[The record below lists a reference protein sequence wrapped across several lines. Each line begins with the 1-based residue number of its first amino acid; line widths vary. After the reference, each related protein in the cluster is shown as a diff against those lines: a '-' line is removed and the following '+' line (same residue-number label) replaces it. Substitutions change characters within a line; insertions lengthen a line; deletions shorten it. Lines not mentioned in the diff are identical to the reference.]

1 MFPFFEDISTRAY
14 TDEELEELKTDKEI
28 KLNDNK
34 NISNNS
40 KQNKSF
46 GKSKYLN
53 NRTNKMCN
61 EIYNKYEENG
71 YEYLGLINTINNKQI
86 GDIHTSYKK
95 DQVKLSTKQENLLA
109 LEKDRSILLVHN
121 HPNNDTFSKNDIAS
135 MIANKKMCGII
146 ATGKD
151 YNYFFEIVEDNPNKI
166 IKFNEIWDEVL
177 FEVKKTIKSNISN
190 SNLLTN
196 EALHNIYSK
205 VFQKRGWNYG
215 RERRL

>member
-1 MFPFFEDISTRAY
+1 MEQNNSQQ
-14 TDEELEELKTDKEI
+14 
-28 KLNDNK
+28 NK
-34 NISNNS
+34 NT
-40 KQNKSF
+40 
-46 GKSKYLN
+46 GTSKYLN
-53 NRTNKMCN
+53 NTSKKMCD
-61 EIYNKYEENG
+61 EIYNKYKQNG
-71 YEYLGLINTINNKQI
+71 YEYVGLINTTNNKQI

-95 DQVKLSTKQENLLA
+95 DQVRLSTKQENLIA

-151 YNYFFEIVEDNPNKI
+151 YNYFLEIVEEHPNKI

-177 FEVKKTIKSNISN
+177 IEVRKELKNT
-190 SNLLTN
+190 NLITS
-196 EALHNIYSK
+196 EKIHNIYLNI
-205 VFQKRGWNYG
+205 FTKRGWNYG

>member
-1 MFPFFEDISTRAY
+1 MFPFFENISTRAY
-14 TDEELEELKTDKEI
+14 TDKELEELKNDKEVKI
-28 KLNDNK
+28 NDNK
-34 NISNNS
+34 NIANNS
-40 KQNKSF
+40 EQNKSS

-53 NRTNKMCN
+53 NNTNKMCN
-61 EIYNKYEENG
+61 EIYRQYEKNG
-71 YEYLGLINTINNKQI
+71 YEYLGLINTTNNKQI
-86 GDIHTSYKK
+86 GNIHTSYKK
-95 DQVKLSTKQENLLA
+95 EQVKLSTKQENLLA

-151 YNYFFEIVEDNPNKI
+151 YNYFLEIVEDNPNKI

-177 FEVKKTIKSNISN
+177 IEVRKELKNT
-190 SNLLTN
+190 NLFTN